1 MVFHQLQ
8 FIFSAAVNMSGAVIT
23 VDHSVPFLFPKD
35 RDLLC
40 NLNQS
45 WICREVG
52 SVKCSCKVLGS
63 IPVLCKLGG
72 YAGAHF

>member
-1 MVFHQLQ
+1 
-8 FIFSAAVNMSGAVIT
+8 MSGAVIT
-23 VDHSVPFLFPKD
+23 VDHSVCAFSFLFPKN

-40 NLNQS
+40 DLNQS

-52 SVKCSCKVLGS
+52 SVKCTSCKVPGS

-72 YAGAHF
+72 CAGAHL